1 MNSLSQLVLRT
12 RRLEPMRDFYEK
24 LLNISFTPEQHG
36 AGPRHYSYQ
45 LGEVLL
51 ELYPTKQKEDTTRKV
66 VMDRLGFTVNN
77 LNDLFDRIDW
87 KYVQTDVF
95 ETENGRALELSDPDG
110 RRVYVEEKK
119 RI

>member
-12 RRLEPMRDFYEK
+12 GHLEEARDFYEK
-24 LLNISFTPEQHG
+24 LLTVSFTPEQHG
-36 AGPRHYSYQ
+36 DGPRHYSYQ

-51 ELYPTKQKEDTTRKV
+51 ELYPTKQKENTAQRKV
-66 VMDRLGFTVNN
+66 KDRLGFAIEN
-77 LNDLFDRIDW
+77 LDDLFDRIDW

-110 RRVYVEEKK
+110 RRVYVEEKNK
-119 RI
+119 